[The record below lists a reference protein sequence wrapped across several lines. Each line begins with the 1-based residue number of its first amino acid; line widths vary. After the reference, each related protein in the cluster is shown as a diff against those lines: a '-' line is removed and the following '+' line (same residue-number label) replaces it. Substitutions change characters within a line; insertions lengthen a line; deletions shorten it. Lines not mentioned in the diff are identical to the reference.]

1 MKVNEIH
8 QTEPVNGKTIAERIE
23 NVIDRRKGRGK
34 YVGKGHL
41 DAIKEKKVFFTK
53 LLKHLTDYQAFRKNV
68 LEQIEKNK
76 GEFYEMSLKDS
87 EFQDNVINSLP
98 DKAIDSVQRAIAECL
113 KFEKRFDREIIN
125 ISVVGEAGSGKSR
138 LLQTI
143 CGVGDDIIPSDTGG
157 DVTGAKSTVSN
168 YAGDTYAEITFYSE
182 QEMIKEVQGYLD
194 ALNSGIELTTFNE
207 IQFINV
213 DSIETIT
220 TTGGSLLDH
229 LRKYVDNFSKYSS
242 KIGTKE
248 TIPASK
254 IRSYVSQF
262 AVGNNSL
269 RYYTY
274 LGVKQADIFTE
285 FQIPDVGK
293 IRLIDTIGIGRV

>member
-113 KFEKRFDREIIN
+113 KFEKRFDREI
-125 ISVVGEAGSGKSR
+125 K
-138 LLQTI
+138 TM
-143 CGVGDDIIPSDTGG
+143 
-157 DVTGAKSTVSN
+157 KTV
-168 YAGDTYAEITFYSE
+168 
-182 QEMIKEVQGYLD
+182 KC
-194 ALNSGIELTTFNE
+194 
-207 IQFINV
+207 
-213 DSIETIT
+213 
-220 TTGGSLLDH
+220 
-229 LRKYVDNFSKYSS
+229 
-242 KIGTKE
+242 
-248 TIPASK
+248 
-254 IRSYVSQF
+254 
-262 AVGNNSL
+262 NNSVEISD
-269 RYYTY
+269 YY
-274 LGVKQADIFTE
+274 
-285 FQIPDVGK
+285 
-293 IRLIDTIGIGRV
+293 IDNSYFYIVMEKCDGDLFDLLKNKKMLS